1 MNRTLIGFVTAI
13 MVAATASAELLTLTD
28 GGDGLPYG
36 DTEGFVIDF
45 DSSFT
50 SWSTTLVA
58 GQSYSVDTISIWE
71 ASDSGG
77 AADSPPVYLSVF
89 DSTFGGFDGDT
100 SAEYLGHSDNAIDHD
115 LTPDTSKITYT
126 FTGIQVTADSDGS
139 LSGSGLLYFFWDDD
153 TTRNNWGT
161 SGGVQPYQR
170 IDSNPDATDPA
181 YGAAIHAF
189 GSIQGFRVPEIEVS
203 VTAIPEP
210 ATMGLVGIFGAGVL
224 FVRRRFMI

>member
-1 MNRTLIGFVTAI
+1 MIGLVTVLL
-13 MVAATASAELLTLTD
+13 VAGSASAELLTLTD
-28 GGDGLPYG
+28 GGDGSPYG
-36 DTEGFVIDF
+36 DTEGFVVDF

-58 GQSYSVDTISIWE
+58 GQSYSVDSISIWE
-71 ASDSGG
+71 ASDAVAG
-77 AADSPPVYLSVF
+77 DRPPVYLSVF
-89 DSTFGGFDGDT
+89 DSTFGGYDGDT
-100 SAEYLGHSDNAIDHD
+100 SAEHLGFSDNAIDHG

-126 FTGIQVTADSDGS
+126 FTGITVTADSDGA

-153 TTRNNWGT
+153 TIRNNFSG

-170 IDSNPDATDPA
+170 IDSNPSASDPA
-181 YGAAIHAF
+181 YGAAVHAF
-189 GSIQGFRVPEIEVS
+189 GAIQTSRVPEIEIS

-210 ATMGLVGIFGAGVL
+210 ATIGLVGIFGAGVF